1 MTRADLE
8 RLEAARPRRPH
19 RWHDYVFEDHHDKAR
34 SGTLWHYEFP
44 PVVPFAVIDS
54 RIMDLALFF
63 WDGPDDKLAIGYRRL
78 EDLVRER
85 TRIAQHGTELF
96 SKAFSRATAR

>member
-1 MTRADLE
+1 M
-8 RLEAARPRRPH
+8 
-19 RWHDYVFEDHHDKAR
+19 
-34 SGTLWHYEFP
+34 
-44 PVVPFAVIDS
+44 IDS

-85 TRIAQHGTELF
+85 TRIAQHGTKLF
-96 SKAFSRATAR
+96 SKAFSPSDGPLTWNDADDGARTGRMNLFTGTYGAHCNPRAHRELGGGPGELLANSFC